1 MQLEIKGALAFDNQY
16 VQTNMWGTANAF
28 TYPSL

>member
-1 MQLEIKGALAFDNQY
+1 MPLEIKGALVSDNY

-28 TYPSL
+28 TFPSP

>member
-1 MQLEIKGALAFDNQY
+1 MQLEIKGALAFDKY

-28 TYPSL
+28 TFPSP